1 MPFKRLFG
9 RGSNEPAPPPPEDTE
24 DADAQEGEGDDESLL
39 PEQALDAD
47 GIDQH
52 WRERAADAIPGG
64 SSTGSKRP
72 EALYGPDS
80 QVGPAHFASAQGCRV
95 VTPSG
100 RSLIDCTMALGA
112 VAIGYAD
119 EAVSRAVLQA
129 VASGNVCGLSSI
141 HEVEVA
147 ERLAELIPCAEQVRF
162 LKSGGEAVAAAVRI
176 ARTSTGRDTV
186 VGCGYFGWQDWWNT
200 GRGIP
205 AGASADFVSIP
216 FDDVPALERAARAA
230 GKGLAAIVLEPVI
243 NALPS
248 PEWCATARRLCSEL
262 GAVFILDELKTGFR
276 LAPAGYSA
284 HAGVEPD
291 LAVYGKAL
299 ANGFPLAAVVGRAE
313 VMDAARHTWISTT
326 LAGESVGLAAAAAV
340 LDVHAEVDVCGALWR
355 VGAQMR
361 SSAEAAVQACE
372 LPGIRITGIDPMW
385 SIEFDDETRQRRFLE
400 LAVNAGVLFKRGAYN
415 YASLAHDD
423 DEVLLQVE
431 QGASTAL
438 VSLAEEEG
446 A

>member
-9 RGSNEPAPPPPEDTE
+9 RGSQEPAPPPPEDV
-24 DADAQEGEGDDESLL
+24 DAQEGDDDDAIA

-52 WRERAADAIPGG
+52 WRERAADVIPGG
-64 SSTGSKRP
+64 TSTGSKRP

-80 QVGPAHFASAQGCRV
+80 ATGPAHFATALGCRV

-100 RSLIDCTMALGA
+100 RALIDCTMALGS

-119 EAVSRAVLQA
+119 EAVTRAVLQA
-129 VASGNVCGLSSI
+129 VAGGNVCGLASI
-141 HEVEVA
+141 REVEVA

-176 ARTSTGRDTV
+176 ARTATGRSTV

-200 GRGIP
+200 GAGIP
-205 AGASADFVSIP
+205 AGASADYVAVP
-216 FDDVPALERAARAA
+216 FDDVAALERAARAA
-230 GKGLAAIVLEPVI
+230 GSALAAIVLEPVI
-243 NALPS
+243 GALPS
-248 PEWCATARRLCSEL
+248 DAWCATARRLCREL

-276 LAPAGYSA
+276 LAPGGYSA
-284 HAGVEPD
+284 HAAVEPD
-291 LAVYGKAL
+291 LAVYGKAM

-313 VMDAARHTWISTT
+313 VMEAARHTWISTT
-326 LAGESVGLAAAAAV
+326 LAGEGVGLAAAAAV
-340 LDVHAEVDVCGALWR
+340 LDVYAEVDVCAALWR

-361 SSAEAAVQACE
+361 AGVEAAVRASD
-372 LPGIRITGIDPMW
+372 LPGIRVSGIDPMW
-385 SIEFDDETRQRRFLE
+385 SLEFDDATRQRRFLE
-400 LAVNAGVLFKRGAYN
+400 EAVDAGVLFKRGAYN
-415 YASLAHDD
+415 YPSLAHDD
-423 DEVLLQVE
+423 DEILLQVE
-431 QGASTAL
+431 RAASTAL
-438 VSLAEEEG
+438 VAVAEAEG